1 MAITQAE
8 FDIVR
13 SLIRTEAGI
22 VLEQGKEYLVE
33 ARLSPLA
40 RREGFASPSALIARL
55 GGIKSPLHTRVV
67 EAMTTNETIFFRDI
81 EPFEVLRKE
90 VLPAM
95 IDARRATRR
104 LQIWCGA
111 SSTGQEPYSIAM
123 TLLDT
128 PELAGWT
135 IDILATDISTDVLAR
150 AREGLYSQLEVNRGL
165 PATQLVKHFEK
176 KGLEWQISQKLRSM
190 VRFEYLNLMRPLP
203 SMTAP
208 DIVFLR
214 NVLIYF
220 DTADKSAILTRIRG
234 AMRQD
239 GYLFLGAAETTR
251 NLDDRFE
258 RLPYSKTGCY
268 RITASTSATAPAAP
282 ALRALA

>member
-1 MAITQAE
+1 MAITPTE
-8 FDIVR
+8 FDVVR
-13 SLIRTEAGI
+13 ALIRAEAGI
-22 VLEQGKEYLVE
+22 VLEPGKEYLVE

-40 RREGFASPSALIARL
+40 RRDGLAGASELIAQL
-55 GGIKSPLHTRVV
+55 GRMKGPLHTKVV

-90 VLPAM
+90 VLPALM
-95 IDARRATRR
+95 EARRATRR
-104 LQIWCGA
+104 LNIWCGA

-123 TLLDT
+123 TLRDM
-128 PELAGWT
+128 PELASWT
-135 IDILATDISTDVLAR
+135 VEIVATDISTDVLAR
-150 AREGLYSQLEVNRGL
+150 ARNGLYSQLEVNRGL
-165 PATQLVKHFEK
+165 LASHLVKYFEK
-176 KGLEWQISQKLRSM
+176 KGLEWQISDRIRSM
-190 VRFEYLNLMRPLP
+190 VRFDYLNLMRPLP
-203 SMTAP
+203 AMAAP

-220 DTADKSAILTRIRG
+220 DSADKSAILTRIRN

-239 GYLFLGAAETTR
+239 GFLFLGAAETTR

-258 RLPYSKTGCY
+258 RLPFSKTGCY
-268 RITASTSATAPAAP
+268 RIGSETRP

>member
-13 SLIRTEAGI
+13 TLIRGEAGI

-40 RREGFASPSALIARL
+40 RREGIASTSDLIAQLGRL
-55 GGIKSPLHTRVV
+55 KGPLHTKVV
-67 EAMTTNETIFFRDI
+67 EAMTTNETIFFRDV

-90 VLPAM
+90 ILPKL
-95 IDARRATRR
+95 IEARRTSRR

-123 TLLDT
+123 TLLDI
-128 PELAGWT
+128 PELASWKV
-135 IDILATDISTDVLAR
+135 DILATDISTDVLAR
-150 AREGLYSQLEVNRGL
+150 ARGGLYSQLEVNRGL
-165 PATQLVKHFEK
+165 PATHLVKYFEK
-176 KGLEWQISQKLRSM
+176 KGLEWQINDTIRSM
-190 VRFEYLNLMRPLP
+190 VRFEFLNLMKPLP

-234 AMRQD
+234 VMRQD

-251 NLDDRFE
+251 SLDDRFE
-258 RLPYSKTGCY
+258 RLPFSKTGCY
-268 RITASTSATAPAAP
+268 RIGSEPQP

>member
-1 MAITQAE
+1 MAITPTE
-8 FDIVR
+8 FDVVR
-13 SLIRTEAGI
+13 TLIRTEAGI
-22 VLEQGKEYLVE
+22 VLEPGKEYLVE

-40 RREGFASPSALIARL
+40 RREGLPGASALIAQLGRL
-55 GGIKSPLHTRVV
+55 KGPLHTKVV

-95 IDARRATRR
+95 MDARRATRR
-104 LQIWCGA
+104 LTIWCGA

-123 TLLDT
+123 TLLDI
-128 PELAGWT
+128 PELANWT

-150 AREGLYSQLEVNRGL
+150 ARRGLYSQLEVNRGL
-165 PATQLVKHFEK
+165 PASYLVKYFEK
-176 KGLEWQISQKLRSM
+176 KGLEWQISERIRAM

-203 SMTAP
+203 PMTAP

-220 DTADKSAILTRIRG
+220 DSADKSAILTRIRNV
-234 AMRQD
+234 MRQD
-239 GYLFLGAAETTR
+239 GFLFLGAAETTR

-258 RLPYSKTGCY
+258 RLPFSKTGCY
-268 RITASTSATAPAAP
+268 RIGSEGRP

>member
-1 MAITQAE
+1 MAITHSE

-13 SLIRTEAGI
+13 TLIRTEAGI
-22 VLEQGKEYLVE
+22 VLEPGKEYLVE

-40 RREGFASPSALIARL
+40 RREGLGSASELIAQIGR
-55 GGIKSPLHTRVV
+55 IKGPLHTKVV

-90 VLPAM
+90 VLPALVE
-95 IDARRATRR
+95 ARRATRR
-104 LQIWCGA
+104 LNIWCGA

-123 TLLDT
+123 TLLDM
-128 PELAGWT
+128 PELANWNVE
-135 IDILATDISTDVLAR
+135 ILATDISTDVLAR
-150 AREGLYSQLEVNRGL
+150 ARSGLYSQLEVNRGL
-165 PATQLVKHFEK
+165 PASYLVKYFEK
-176 KGLEWQISQKLRSM
+176 KGLEWQISDRIRSM
-190 VRFEYLNLMRPLP
+190 VRFDYLNLMRPLP
-203 SMTAP
+203 AMTAP

-220 DTADKSAILTRIRG
+220 DSADKSAILTRIRN

-239 GYLFLGAAETTR
+239 GFLFLGAAETTR

-268 RITASTSATAPAAP
+268 RISSETRPAV
-282 ALRALA
+282 RALA

>member
-8 FDIVR
+8 FDVVR
-13 SLIRTEAGI
+13 MLIRAEAGI

-40 RREGFASPSALIARL
+40 RREGLASPSELIAQLGRL
-55 GGIKSPLHTRVV
+55 KGPLHTKVV
-67 EAMTTNETIFFRDI
+67 EAMTTNETIFFRDV
-81 EPFEVLRKE
+81 EPFEVLRRE

-95 IDARRATRR
+95 MEARRATRR

-123 TLLDT
+123 TLLDI
-128 PELAGWT
+128 PELASWKV
-135 IDILATDISTDVLAR
+135 DILATDISTDVLAR
-150 AREGLYSQLEVNRGL
+150 ARAGRYSQLEVNRGL
-165 PATQLVKHFEK
+165 PATSLVKHFEK
-176 KGLEWQISQKLRSM
+176 HGLEWQISQQVRSM
-190 VRFEYLNLMRPLP
+190 VRFDCLNLMKPLP

-239 GYLFLGAAETTR
+239 GFLFLGAAETTR
-251 NLDDRFE
+251 NLDERFE
-258 RLPYSKTGCY
+258 RLPFSKTGCY
-268 RITASTSATAPAAP
+268 RIAAESQP

>member
-1 MAITQAE
+1 MAISQAE

-13 SLIRTEAGI
+13 TLIRTDAGI
-22 VLEQGKEYLVE
+22 VLEPGKEYLVE
-33 ARLSPLA
+33 ARLGPLA
-40 RREGFASPSALIARL
+40 RREGLASTSELIARL
-55 GGIKSPLHTRVV
+55 GRIRGALHTKVV

-90 VLPAM
+90 VLPQM
-95 IDARRATRR
+95 IEARRASRR
-104 LQIWCGA
+104 LHIWCGA

-123 TLLDT
+123 TLLDM
-128 PELAGWT
+128 PELATWT
-135 IDILATDISTDVLAR
+135 VDILATDISTDVLAR
-150 AREGLYSQLEVNRGL
+150 AKGGLYSQLEVNRGL
-165 PATQLVKHFEK
+165 PAAQLVKHFEK
-176 KGLEWQISQKLRSM
+176 KGLEWQISEKVRKM
-190 VRFEYLNLMRPLP
+190 VRFDYLNLMKPLP
-203 SMTAP
+203 PMSPP

-220 DTADKSAILTRIRG
+220 DTTDKSAILTRIRG

-239 GYLFLGAAETTR
+239 GFLFLGAAETTR

-258 RLPYSKTGCY
+258 RLPFSKTGCY
-268 RITASTSATAPAAP
+268 RIGSDVQP

>member
-220 DTADKSAILTRIRG
+220 DTSDKSAILTRIRG

>member
-13 SLIRTEAGI
+13 TLIRTEAGI

-40 RREGFASPSALIARL
+40 RKEGFGGASELIAQLGRL
-55 GGIKSPLHTRVV
+55 KGPLHVKVV

-90 VLPAM
+90 VLPAIM
-95 IDARRATRR
+95 DARRATRR
-104 LQIWCGA
+104 LNIWCGA

-123 TLLDT
+123 TLLDM
-128 PELAGWT
+128 PELATWT
-135 IDILATDISTDVLAR
+135 VDILATDISTDVLAR
-150 AREGLYSQLEVNRGL
+150 ARSGLYSQLEVNRGL
-165 PATQLVKHFEK
+165 PAAQLVKHFQK
-176 KGLEWQISQKLRSM
+176 KGLEWQISDRIRSM
-190 VRFEYLNLMRPLP
+190 VRFEYLNLMKPLP
-203 SMTAP
+203 PMTAP

-220 DTADKSAILTRIRG
+220 DTADKSAILTRIRTS
-234 AMRQD
+234 MRQD
-239 GYLFLGAAETTR
+239 GFLFLGAAETTR
-251 NLDDRFE
+251 NLDDSFE

-268 RITASTSATAPAAP
+268 RISSEARPAI
-282 ALRALA
+282 RALA

>member
-1 MAITQAE
+1 MSMAITQAE

-13 SLIRTEAGI
+13 TLIRAEAGI
-22 VLEQGKEYLVE
+22 VLEPGKEYLVE
-33 ARLSPLA
+33 ARLGPLA
-40 RREGFASPSALIARL
+40 RREGHPSVSAFVAALGRV
-55 GGIKSPLHTRVV
+55 KTPLHTSVV
-67 EAMTTNETIFFRDI
+67 EAMTTNETIFFRDV

-90 VLPAM
+90 VLPALM
-95 IDARRATRR
+95 EARRATRR

-123 TLLDT
+123 TVLDM
-128 PELAGWT
+128 PELATWT

-150 AREGLYSQLEVNRGL
+150 AKAGLYSQLEVNRGL
-165 PATQLVKHFEK
+165 PAPYLVKHFEK
-176 KGLEWQISQKLRSM
+176 KGLEWQIAQKIRSM

-203 SMTAP
+203 PMAAP
-208 DIVFLR
+208 DVVFLR

-220 DTADKSAILTRIRG
+220 DTTDKSAILTRIRET
-234 AMRQD
+234 MRQD
-239 GYLFLGAAETTR
+239 GFLFLGAAETTR

-268 RITASTSATAPAAP
+268 RITPEPRPAM
-282 ALRALA
+282 RALA

>member
-8 FDIVR
+8 FEIVR
-13 SLIRTEAGI
+13 TLVRGEAGI

-33 ARLSPLA
+33 ARLTPLA
-40 RREGFASPSALIARL
+40 RREGYPGAAELIGALGRL
-55 GGIKSPLHTRVV
+55 KGPLHTKVV
-67 EAMTTNETIFFRDI
+67 EAMTTNETIFFRDV

-90 VLPAM
+90 VLPALM
-95 IDARRATRR
+95 DARRATRR

-123 TLLDT
+123 TLLDV
-128 PELAGWT
+128 PELASWSV
-135 IDILATDISTDVLAR
+135 DILATDISTDVLAR
-150 AREGLYSQLEVNRGL
+150 ARGGLYSQLEVNRGL
-165 PATQLVKHFEK
+165 PAAHLVKYFEK
-176 KGLEWQISQKLRSM
+176 KGLEWQISDRIRSM
-190 VRFEYLNLMRPLP
+190 VRFEFLNLMRPLP
-203 SMTAP
+203 PMTAP

-220 DTADKSAILTRIRG
+220 DTADKSAILSRIRA
-234 AMRQD
+234 AMRPD

-268 RITASTSATAPAAP
+268 RISPDARP

>member
-1 MAITQAE
+1 MAITPTE
-8 FDIVR
+8 FEVVR
-13 SLIRTEAGI
+13 TLVRHEAGI

-40 RREGFASPSALIARL
+40 RREGLPGASELIAQL
-55 GGIKSPLHTRVV
+55 GRVKGPLHTRVV
-67 EAMTTNETIFFRDI
+67 EAMTTNETIFFRDV

-90 VLPAM
+90 VLPALM
-95 IDARRATRR
+95 ESRRTTRR
-104 LQIWCGA
+104 LGIWCGA
-111 SSTGQEPYSIAM
+111 SSTGQEPYSVAM

-128 PELAGWT
+128 PELAGWHV
-135 IDILATDISTDVLAR
+135 DILATDISTDVLAR
-150 AREGLYSQLEVNRGL
+150 ARAGLYSQLEVNRGL
-165 PATQLVKHFEK
+165 PASYLVKYFEK
-176 KGLEWQISQKLRSM
+176 KGLEWQISERVRSM
-190 VRFEYLNLMRPLP
+190 VRFDYLNLMRPLP
-203 SMTAP
+203 AMPAP

-220 DTADKSAILTRIRG
+220 DSADKSAILTRIRT

-239 GYLFLGAAETTR
+239 GFLFLGAAETTR

-258 RLPYSKTGCY
+258 RLPFSKTGCY
-268 RITASTSATAPAAP
+268 RIGPETRP

>member
-8 FDIVR
+8 FDVVR
-13 SLIRTEAGI
+13 TLIRVEAGI

-40 RREGFASPSALIARL
+40 RREGLPSASELIALLGRL
-55 GGIKSPLHTRVV
+55 KGPLHTRVV
-67 EAMTTNETIFFRDI
+67 EAMTTNETIFFRDV

-90 VLPAM
+90 VLPALM
-95 IDARRATRR
+95 AARRTTRR

-123 TLLDT
+123 TLLDV
-128 PELAGWT
+128 PELASWT
-135 IDILATDISTDVLAR
+135 VDILATDISTDVLAR
-150 AREGLYSQLEVNRGL
+150 ARTGLYSQLEVNRGL
-165 PATQLVKHFEK
+165 PATYLVKYFEK
-176 KGLEWQISQKLRSM
+176 KGLEWQINDKIRSM
-190 VRFEYLNLMRPLP
+190 VRFDFLNLMKPLP

-220 DTADKSAILTRIRG
+220 DTADKSAILSRIRG
-234 AMRQD
+234 SMRQD
-239 GYLFLGAAETTR
+239 GFLFLGAAETTR

-258 RLPYSKTGCY
+258 RLPFSKTGCY
-268 RITASTSATAPAAP
+268 RIGSEPQP